1 MTLAAWAYRQM
12 SFRLYHL
19 LCASLC
25 VKQDLSLS
33 LYSCIPW
40 GDESAV
46 CVCDLVAGSSRKEP
60 RLWVVPGILSLI
72 TGAVTKKT
80 DDKEISLHSPE
91 LWLPGAVGSHDAL
104 DLPSYLTA
112 EHGSCAPSPQKQM
125 QRCDVIPHHFIPP
138 SALQPLYC
146 GAGLSP
152 AESRCLVCLAP
163 LPALICAGYVLAPDT
178 PADPLVLYS

>member
-112 EHGSCAPSPQKQM
+112 EHGSCAPGSCQCWGVAWVRRTKFGQGKL
-125 QRCDVIPHHFIPP
+125 V
-138 SALQPLYC
+138 
-146 GAGLSP
+146 GLSP
-152 AESRCLVCLAP
+152 TKKNKHELLLARAAKTRKIKGVSSTETSACIEQGDDY
-163 LPALICAGYVLAPDT
+163 LR
-178 PADPLVLYS
+178 